1 MQFWGFSLLQRH
13 CVFLPGGDFFHAIL
27 GLLCPSKFVAAVR
40 RKRSQKNH
48 FLSVSEVT
56 LGMVGVQFW
65 RFSVLQ
71 RHGVSLPGG
80 DFVHGVFPSE
90 DQQQQQQKPLQQ
102 QEEKVARMHSSSK
115 REKKQLKASF
125 HHHFLWVSEVTL
137 GIFEVNFGC
146 FSVLQRH
153 GVLLP
158 GGDFFHGVFPFG
170 DRR

>member
-1 MQFWGFSLLQRH
+1 MGFRSYVRH
-13 CVFLPGGDFFHAIL
+13 FRGAIL
-27 GLLCPSKFVAAVR
+27 GLLCPSKFVAAVKG
-40 RKRSQKNH
+40 KRSQKNH

-56 LGMVGVQFW
+56 LGIFGVQFW

-80 DFVHGVFPSE
+80 DFFHGVFPSE

-102 QEEKVARMHSSSK
+102 QAEKVARIHSSSK
-115 REKKQLKASF
+115 REKKQPKASF

-137 GIFEVNFGC
+137 GIFEVQFWG

-153 GVLLP
+153 GVLLQ

-170 DRR
+170 DRM